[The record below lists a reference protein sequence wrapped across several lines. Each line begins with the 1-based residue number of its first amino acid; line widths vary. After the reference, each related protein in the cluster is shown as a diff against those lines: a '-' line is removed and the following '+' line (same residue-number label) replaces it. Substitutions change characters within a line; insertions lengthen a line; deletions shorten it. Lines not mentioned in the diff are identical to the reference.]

1 LKILWNSRLD
11 IYIVESLSRLLYN
24 NTKEIIM
31 IKRISLI
38 ALVAIG
44 IGALFLGTSHAL
56 AFAACTGNPHDA
68 ESGPTGSPQ
77 DTGDTG
83 NPHDT
88 VAPLG
93 SHLGHEADTCNGAK

>member
-1 LKILWNSRLD
+1 MVKQ
-11 IYIVESLSRLLYN
+11 
-24 NTKEIIM
+24 
-31 IKRISLI
+31 ISLI

-44 IGALFLGTSHAL
+44 IGALLLGMSHSP

-68 ESGPTGSPQ
+68 DSGPTGNPH
-77 DTGDTG
+77 DPGDTG

-88 VAPLG
+88 VAPPG